1 MTYDIDLI
9 DIALRKTAAGTELL
23 KVFNAHVDEV
33 FFLVGH
39 HRQVIVAW
47 QRNNGP
53 AFVSAFLESGMEPGI
68 KWKRE
73 INGVTQTA
81 LIRRMAAALQD
92 AGSPPLRKAISDH
105 ISLIMQWINECGSLN
120 DVLEKLKSIKALPPE
135 TSLS

>member
-1 MTYDIDLI
+1 MTYYIDLI

-73 INGVTQTA
+73 INGVTLTA

-105 ISLIMQWINECGSLN
+105 ISLIMQWLNECESLN
-120 DVLEKLKSIKALPPE
+120 DVLEKLKSIEALPPE
-135 TSLS
+135 ISLS

>member
-39 HRQVIVAW
+39 HRQVIVTW
-47 QRNNGP
+47 QRSNGP

-73 INGVTQTA
+73 INGVTLTA

-92 AGSPPLRKAISDH
+92 AGSPPLRKSISDH
-105 ISLIMQWINECGSLN
+105 ISLIMEWVNECESLN
-120 DVLEKLKSIKALPPE
+120 DVLQKLKSIEALPPE